1 MPVRI
6 SHFVSFLSHIMLKLA
21 CLLCTHWLKAPFP
34 NFPNTKN
41 VTPWEQGP
49 SLLCLLL
56 NKYLLDKLII
66 IIIALLLPRF
76 LTPTSL
82 PSPMS
87 PALRHTQPHSL
98 TVDLLDLQVRRG
110 HVILV
115 TQELG
120 HVVGI

>member
-1 MPVRI
+1 
-6 SHFVSFLSHIMLKLA
+6 
-21 CLLCTHWLKAPFP
+21 
-34 NFPNTKN
+34 
-41 VTPWEQGP
+41 
-49 SLLCLLL
+49 
-56 NKYLLDKLII
+56 
-66 IIIALLLPRF
+66 
-76 LTPTSL
+76 
-82 PSPMS
+82 MS